1 MKIQFSTYC
10 VWSGQVHVRVSFLA
24 IPQDS
29 IPEVLGRR
37 LEGRGRCSGAS
48 CFTPRGAGHSQ
59 GWGGEVTEQSSP
71 PLGLGQGQRDP
82 VHAGCTH
89 TDSSHTSGGGRASGL
104 LSWAEPSL
112 GTRRVGGDLA
122 VMSPALPG
130 REAGTGSART
140 GQMSTL
146 DCGCRAHTSR
156 EVLPRGLPLPRAIRL
171 AEVREGSG
179 LGPSSL
185 SHVPR

>member
-1 MKIQFSTYC
+1 MFRCFLLHT
-10 VWSGQVHVRVSFLA
+10 SGTR
-24 IPQDS
+24 
-29 IPEVLGRR
+29 
-37 LEGRGRCSGAS
+37 
-48 CFTPRGAGHSQ
+48 TQ
-59 GWGGEVTEQSSP
+59 GWCGEVTEQSSP

-82 VHAGCTH
+82 VRAGCTQ
-89 TDSSHTSGGGRASGL
+89 TDSSHTSGVGRALGP

-130 REAGTGSART
+130 REAGTGSACT
-140 GQMSTL
+140 GQMSAL

-185 SHVPR
+185 SHVPRRAPPALSSQLTAAGRSRGQLLC